1 MLPETIWVFL
11 KAVKL
16 LEAVLSDIQKERIDS
31 ENIFNDFFKRALF
44 FAIGAERQEESHD
57 S

>member
-44 FAIGAERQEESHD
+44 FAMSAERQEESHD